1 MSAICPN
8 GHASESTDYCDVCGE
23 PMGAAS
29 SSASGAVSSGSA
41 GAGAPAAGAGAGGG
55 EPIACPHCSFPAAA
69 GALFCEN
76 CGYDFTTGSLPE
88 PAGAPSAATPAPLAP
103 PASSLDLDPVAAP
116 GTPPWARPPLP
127 RRRIRCRPR
136 PR

>member
-41 GAGAPAAGAGAGGG
+41 GAGAPVAGEGTAGGG
-55 EPIACPHCSFPAAA
+55 EPITCPHCSFPAAA
-69 GALFCEN
+69 GALWPACMLV
-76 CGYDFTTGSLPE
+76 GVMGS
-88 PAGAPSAATPAPLAP
+88 SAH
-103 PASSLDLDPVAAP
+103 
-116 GTPPWARPPLP
+116 
-127 RRRIRCRPR
+127 RRRRMPGLG
-136 PR
+136 